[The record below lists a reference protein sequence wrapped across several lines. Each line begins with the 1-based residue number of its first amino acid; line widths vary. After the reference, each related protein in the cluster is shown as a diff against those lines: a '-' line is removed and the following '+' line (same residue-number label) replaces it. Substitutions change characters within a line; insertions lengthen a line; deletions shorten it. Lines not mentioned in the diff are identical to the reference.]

1 MSSREYH
8 LRELDIAQ
16 SPDDPRHVMPV
27 ILPRHRRILDIGC
40 GAGQTLLASDLAAG
54 VQAAGLDI
62 DFEALL
68 LGRELTQRVGFVA
81 GQAEHLPFP
90 DASFDLVLSRVT
102 LPLTFLPAAVAEIG
116 RVTAPGGDLW
126 LVLHSL
132 GKTVRDLR
140 ASLRRGHW
148 KRAAYRSYVLAN
160 GALLHASGR
169 LLPSPLD
176 GHYES
181 FQTNAA
187 ISRALRGAGFGNVTA
202 INGRHYV
209 VTARRR

>member
-1 MSSREYH
+1 MTSRDYH
-8 LRELDIAQ
+8 LRELEIAQ
-16 SPDDPRHVMPV
+16 SPDDPRHVMPG

-40 GAGQTLLASDLAAG
+40 GAGQTLLASDLAPG

-62 DFEALL
+62 DLEALL

-102 LPLTFLPAAVAEIG
+102 LPLTYLPAAVAEIG

-132 GKTVRDLR
+132 EKTMRDLR

-148 KRAAYRSYVLAN
+148 KRAAYRSYVLGN
-160 GALLHASGR
+160 GALLHATGR

-187 ISRALRGAGFGNVTA
+187 ISRALRGAGFSNVTA
-202 INGRHYV
+202 RNGRHYV
-209 VTARRR
+209 VTASKG